1 MKKTSQAG
9 LILGM
14 IILTGSSFAQSMDS
28 VSVNGMRPAR
38 PKTYLD
44 LVLNLVST
52 NINYGKANES
62 LADFK
67 KTVLGGQLGASFQAG
82 ITSSFSLVSEFYFI
96 MKGGQ
101 LKANNPLTSAGSTLR
116 FYTLELPI
124 LARYHF
130 GRYYVNAGPSI
141 AYQVYGTK
149 RTEDIT
155 TSLSFNDAV
164 GGFRRLDVAIQA
176 GAGYRFHVKKR
187 SLVLDVRYS
196 YGLTNISHSEEMYNR
211 YLNVSLHVS
220 NPWKSNP
227 FGRNR
232 KGK

>member
-1 MKKTSQAG
+1 MKKHRKAG

-14 IILTGSSFAQSMDS
+14 IIPHGKFILPNPWIACQSTAC
-28 VSVNGMRPAR
+28 VLHV
-38 PKTYLD
+38 KTYLD

-62 LADFK
+62 LADSK
-67 KTVLGGQLGASFQAG
+67 KTVLGGQLGCIVSG
-82 ITSSFSLVSEFYFI
+82 RHYVLVFALYLNFIFI

-101 LKANNPLTSAGSTLR
+101 LKTNNPLTSAGAL
-116 FYTLELPI
+116 FGLYPWNCPI

-155 TSLSFNDAV
+155 TTFV
-164 GGFRRLDVAIQA
+164 
-176 GAGYRFHVKKR
+176 
-187 SLVLDVRYS
+187 
-196 YGLTNISHSEEMYNR
+196 
-211 YLNVSLHVS
+211 
-220 NPWKSNP
+220 
-227 FGRNR
+227 
-232 KGK
+232 